1 MNMDETLEHY
11 SERQYKHSIHM
22 KNITKGKKMNNF
34 KKIGVTALAG
44 SLAMVSANAIEYTM
58 SGGMLTTYTQANSD
72 TATITTDSGTGFG
85 TATDLGFTA
94 NGELDNGF
102 TVKYFMSVDT
112 NAALANTSSQM
123 TVGMGELGTLQLNN
137 IAGSKANGIDDIIP
151 AAYNETWDGLSASST
166 LNNGSFFGS
175 HTGSGSIDYRIPAQE
190 YSGVTV
196 NASITFDPNAG
207 VGAPAKAG
215 VAASSAPTG
224 MAYTL
229 QLAHESGL
237 EVGAGYETV
246 ETLSSA
252 EGAEGV
258 NTVTGYVKY
267 AMGGISV
274 AYQESFLDN
283 ESRNEEGVA
292 VAVGIAD
299 KDKASKMMGVAY
311 TSGDITVSYG
321 ESTVDISASSN
332 VAKLETIKLQS
343 LQAAYVMG
351 AMTVSAAMSET
362 DNSAGILND
371 KYSENTLAVSFAF

>member
-1 MNMDETLEHY
+1 
-11 SERQYKHSIHM
+11 
-22 KNITKGKKMNNF
+22 MNNF

-58 SGGMLTTYTQANSD
+58 SGGMLTTYSQANSD
-72 TATITTDSGTGFG
+72 TATQTADSGTGFG

-137 IAGSKANGIDDIIP
+137 IAGSKANGIDDITP

-175 HTGSGSIDYRIPAQE
+175 FTGSGSVDYRIPAQE

-207 VGAPAKAG
+207 VGAPSKAG
-215 VAASSAPTG
+215 VASSSAPTG

-237 EVGAGYETV
+237 EVGAGYEKV
-246 ETLSSA
+246 ETLSNA
-252 EGAEGV
+252 EGAEGA

-267 AMGGISV
+267 AMGGITI
-274 AYQESFLDN
+274 AYQESYLDN
-283 ESRNEEGVA
+283 ESRNGPGA
-292 VAVGIAD
+292 VVMGIAD
-299 KDKASKMMGVAY
+299 KDKASNALGVAY
-311 TSGDITVSYG
+311 TSGDLTVSYG
-321 ESTVDISASSN
+321 ESEVDISGSSTI
-332 VAKLETIKLQS
+332 AKLEKIKLQS
-343 LQAAYVMG
+343 VQAAYTMG

>member
-1 MNMDETLEHY
+1 MDETLEHY
-11 SERQYKHSIHM
+11 NERQYKHSIHM
-22 KNITKGKKMNNF
+22 KNITKGTKMNNF

-72 TATITTDSGTGFG
+72 TATLTADSGTGFG

-112 NAALANTSSQM
+112 DAALANTSSQM

-137 IAGSKANGIDDIIP
+137 IAGSKANGIDDITP

-175 HTGSGSIDYRIPAQE
+175 FTGSGSVDYRIPAQE

-207 VGAPAKAG
+207 VGAPSKAG
-215 VAASSAPTG
+215 VASSSAPTG

-237 EVGAGYETV
+237 EVGAGYEKV
-246 ETLSSA
+246 ETLSNA
-252 EGAEGV
+252 EGAEGA

-267 AMGGISV
+267 AMGGITI
-274 AYQESFLDN
+274 AYQESYLDN
-283 ESRNEEGVA
+283 ESRNGPGA
-292 VAVGIAD
+292 VVMGIAD
-299 KDKASKMMGVAY
+299 KDKASNALGVAY
-311 TSGDITVSYG
+311 TSGDLTVSYG
-321 ESTVDISASSN
+321 ESEVDISGSSTI
-332 VAKLETIKLQS
+332 AKLEKIKLQS
-343 LQAAYVMG
+343 VQAAYTMG

>member
-1 MNMDETLEHY
+1 MDETLEHY
-11 SERQYKHSIHM
+11 NERQYKHSIHM
-22 KNITKGKKMNNF
+22 KNITKGTKMNNF

-58 SGGMLTTYTQANSD
+58 SGGMLTTYSQANSD
-72 TATITTDSGTGFG
+72 TATQTADSGTGFG

-137 IAGSKANGIDDIIP
+137 IAGSKANGIDDITP

-175 HTGSGSIDYRIPAQE
+175 FTGSGSVDYRIPAQE

-207 VGAPAKAG
+207 VGAPSKAG
-215 VAASSAPTG
+215 VASSSAPTG

-237 EVGAGYETV
+237 EVGAGYEKV
-246 ETLSSA
+246 ETLSNA
-252 EGAEGV
+252 EGAEGA

-267 AMGGISV
+267 AMGGITI
-274 AYQESFLDN
+274 AYQESYLDN
-283 ESRNEEGVA
+283 ESRNGPGA
-292 VAVGIAD
+292 VVMGAAD
-299 KDKASKMMGVAY
+299 KDKASNAMGVAY
-311 TSGDITVSYG
+311 TSGDLTVSYG
-321 ESTVDISASSN
+321 ESEVDISGSSTI
-332 VAKLETIKLQS
+332 AKLEKIKLQS
-343 LQAAYVMG
+343 VQAAYTMG